1 MLQGAEA
8 LVKDVTALGRW
19 PLDIKNNPT
28 ERILIRRIRELRDAH
43 ASGALQSA
51 LDGAAQPTVIAQLE
65 DLQRKFLQETADRML
80 GEAEEAVDPM
90 LAFADEAHN
99 RIEQELLILA
109 FGNRTKSMLRRLKL
123 YKDFVQDPTTN
134 ETEFT
139 KRYGDR
145 ILHLERQASGCTYI
159 PGDEVA
165 GDELR
170 SFSDKPIL
178 SGPLVCQLCK
188 ADFTNENTFALH
200 KKNDHGGE
208 HEYRKRVLYLMAE
221 AGPRPIT
228 AQEKRI
234 IVQNFAR
241 FQQYCRPCAGG
252 NFFADCEE
260 VPRAEAACVVCAQK
274 DYLEHRYKLC
284 LFGEAPAES
293 TTEGRLLQV
302 DQEDDD
308 EEDETAERH
317 SQHNL
322 GLPWST
328 LVKRNGVYYIQSPEK
343 VQAFMRVERYHTR
356 WPLIPE
362 EQLHASSIQHPR
374 YSQVGSSSGVS
385 LAFGMALEADP
396 PQVLVRSV
404 ANPRSLPSF
413 VLGNIYNKFA
423 LWT

>member
-1 MLQGAEA
+1 MLQEAEA

-19 PLDIKNNPT
+19 PSDSKNNPN
-28 ERILIRRIRELRDAH
+28 ERSLIRRIRELRDAH

-65 DLQRKFLQETADRML
+65 DLQRKFLQEAADRML
-80 GEAEEAVDPM
+80 EEAEDAVDPM

-99 RIEQELLILA
+99 KIEQELLILA

-123 YKDFVQDPTTN
+123 YKAFVQDPTTS

-145 ILHLERQASGCTYI
+145 ILHLEREASGCTYI

-170 SFSDKPIL
+170 SFADKPIL

-208 HEYRKRVLYLMAE
+208 YEYRKRVLYLMAE

-241 FQQYCRPCAGG
+241 FQQYCRPGAGG

-293 TTEGRLLQV
+293 ATEGHMLQV

-308 EEDETAERH
+308 EEDGTTERH
-317 SQHNL
+317 SQHDRVAY
-322 GLPWST
+322 S
-328 LVKRNGVYYIQSPEK
+328 LVRRNGVYYIQSPEK
-343 VQAFMRVERYHTR
+343 VQAFMKVERYRAR

-362 EQLHASSIQHPR
+362 EHLHASSVQHPR
-374 YSQVGSSSGVS
+374 YSQVGVYGSAWP
-385 LAFGMALEADP
+385 LAWLLKLTHQKVCRQSKILADLRFG
-396 PQVLVRSV
+396 
-404 ANPRSLPSF
+404 
-413 VLGNIYNKFA
+413 
-423 LWT
+423 